1 MANRTFT
8 GEPMDLG
15 QLAQDVKLWF
25 MQSDFETQL
34 ATDQGTWLVQARKT
48 SAFRTFTGT
57 NQAFI
62 VRIDGA
68 PDSFSV
74 DVGTG
79 KWVENLAG
87 AGLTGA
93 LLTGGITWVTGAIG
107 IAWLKKLENDFWNW
121 LDDHRRFGRRGGAV
135 TPAAAATAPTVVQ
148 SAPSNVGI
156 PEQIEKL
163 AKLMTQGILSKEEFD
178 AKKKELLAR
187 M

>member
-1 MANRTFT
+1 MTTRTYT
-8 GEPMDLG
+8 GEPADLG
-15 QLAQDVKLWF
+15 QLSQDVKLWF

-34 ATDQGTWLVQARKT
+34 ASEQGTWVIQARKT
-48 SAFRTFTGT
+48 GVVRTITGM

-62 VRIDGA
+62 VKVSGS
-68 PDSFSV
+68 PDSFTV

-87 AGLTGA
+87 AGIA
-93 LLTGGITWVTGAIG
+93 SIFAGGITLLTGAIG
-107 IAWLKKLENDFWNW
+107 IAWVKKLENDFWNW
-121 LDDHRRFGRRGGAV
+121 LEDHRRFGRRS
-135 TPAAAATAPTVVQ
+135 AATAPTAIQ
-148 SAPSNVGI
+148 APPPPSNVGI

-163 AKLMTQGILSKEEFD
+163 AKLKDQGILSKEEFD